1 MRCKYAEKLADTLM
15 KRYPKADQYPY
26 KSWTYPQG
34 FMLWGMARLWQK
46 NGEQKYYDYIM
57 EYVNGHINA
66 DGKIPKFTGN
76 SMDDMMAGSIIVWA
90 YQQTKEPCF
99 KKACE
104 QIREAFCDYPRNNNG
119 GFWHGKDLPYEM
131 WVDGVFMGQMFLSK
145 YGAYL
150 ASSTEAEGCFDE
162 AVRQLG
168 IIYDCCSKEGTGL
181 IYHAW
186 CQDKKASWADPV
198 TGRSPEIWSE
208 GLGWYALII
217 IEVLDI
223 LPEGHP
229 QYQKIARQYLELME
243 SLKETQDPSSGLWYQ
258 VVDKQDKEGNWCD
271 TSGSAMFL
279 YSMQKGIE
287 IGMLDPST
295 YHEVIRKGYLGLISK
310 MQEDENGL
318 LDIYD
323 ACEGLC
329 VQNSYDDYVNYPKTV
344 NAQEAVAACLWAIV
358 EIEYAEKEK

>member
-119 GFWHGKDLPYEM
+119 GFWHGKTCPTKCGWTVFLWDRCFFPNMVLIWLPQRKQRDALM
-131 WVDGVFMGQMFLSK
+131 RRFGSWV
-145 YGAYL
+145 
-150 ASSTEAEGCFDE
+150 SSMT
-162 AVRQLG
+162 
-168 IIYDCCSKEGTGL
+168 
-181 IYHAW
+181 
-186 CQDKKASWADPV
+186 
-198 TGRSPEIWSE
+198 
-208 GLGWYALII
+208 
-217 IEVLDI
+217 
-223 LPEGHP
+223 
-229 QYQKIARQYLELME
+229 
-243 SLKETQDPSSGLWYQ
+243 
-258 VVDKQDKEGNWCD
+258 
-271 TSGSAMFL
+271 
-279 YSMQKGIE
+279 
-287 IGMLDPST
+287 
-295 YHEVIRKGYLGLISK
+295 
-310 MQEDENGL
+310 
-318 LDIYD
+318 
-323 ACEGLC
+323 
-329 VQNSYDDYVNYPKTV
+329 
-344 NAQEAVAACLWAIV
+344 VAAK
-358 EIEYAEKEK
+358 KERD